1 MALPKAAWERG
12 RDDLTSFY
20 YLQIYHSHYKKA
32 LPKAVCPFVYLRSE
46 ILEILYF
53 LGDDI

>member
-32 LPKAVCPFVYLRSE
+32 LPKAVCPFVHLRTSE
-46 ILEILYF
+46 
-53 LGDDI
+53 